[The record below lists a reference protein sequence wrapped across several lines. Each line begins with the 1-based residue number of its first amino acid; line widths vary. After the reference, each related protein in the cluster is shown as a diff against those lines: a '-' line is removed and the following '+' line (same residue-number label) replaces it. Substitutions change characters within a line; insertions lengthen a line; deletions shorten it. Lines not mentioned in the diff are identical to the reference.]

1 MIEAW
6 GRGFDK
12 IKAACDALFKTPM
25 PEYNISDNG
34 IMVRCNANDLYLQL
48 MNENRLGIDE
58 SILRRFR
65 DDERNTVMIIMDMLS
80 VTEFVTSS
88 QIRDRL
94 SRPKASVARLLS
106 KMCDEG
112 LLQTVGAGRATKYQ
126 KSAQFS

>member
-1 MIEAW
+1 M
-6 GRGFDK
+6 
-12 IKAACDALFKTPM
+12 ALP
-25 PEYNISDNG
+25 ISDNG
-34 IMVRCNANDLYLQL
+34 IMVRCNANDIYLQL

-80 VTEFVTSS
+80 VTEFVTNS

-112 LLQTVGAGRATKYQ
+112 LLQAVVAGRATKYQ
-126 KSAQFS
+126 KSAHFS